1 MALYSYIK
9 QKPKDYSRLRSI
21 VSSSLSIIGVLLILW
36 VAYPIV
42 SFEITSAVKFAN
54 VIKPIPESYS
64 LYAVKNI
71 QAVEPQVLSDQNNSL
86 EDGTEVDYTN
96 VANWFPKKPQ
106 EETTASGR
114 IYFLSIP
121 KLRINNAIVEIA
133 GKSLDHTLIH
143 YGGTG
148 LPGDYGKAVIFGH
161 SILPQFY
168 NPKNYKAIF
177 SLLPTLDKGDE
188 IFVDF
193 DGVKYRYVVSEMRV
207 TTPEDVSVLE
217 QRYDGSY
224 VSLITCVPPGTYWKR
239 LVVTARLENY

>member
-9 QKPKDYSRLRSI
+9 QKPKNYSRLKSI
-21 VSSSLSIIGVLLILW
+21 ASSFLSVSGLLLILW
-36 VAYPIV
+36 VVYPIV

-71 QAVEPQVLSDQNNSL
+71 QAVEPNVLGDQNDSS
-86 EDGTEVDYTN
+86 EDRTEVNYIN

-114 IYFLSIP
+114 VYFLSIP
-121 KLRINNAIVEIA
+121 KLRINDAVVEIA
-133 GKSLDHTLIH
+133 GKSLDNTLIH

-148 LPGDYGKAVIFGH
+148 LPGEYGKAVIFGH
-161 SILPQFY
+161 SILPQLY

-177 SLLPTLDKGDE
+177 SLLPTLDEGDE

-217 QRYDGSY
+217 QRYDASY
-224 VSLITCVPPGTYWKR
+224 ISLITCVPPGTYWKR
-239 LVVTARLENY
+239 LVVLAKLEDY